1 MAELDQEE
9 RMVVARIVAD
19 VGLLLSGENFGME
32 IPAQEEVEDELFRH
46 LRGLEDALSDPQ
58 DPAVLRLLPNAAPT
72 DREVADEFRRLTEAD
87 LRAVKVTRLR
97 RMWEQLSEDGPEWEV
112 PADEVMAT
120 AGALTDVRLVLAS
133 RLKIV
138 TDDDATRLH
147 QEVALASHAMET
159 GADDALPIDPERVWL
174 GMLYQALT
182 WLQESLVE
190 FAMGGGPLQTGTHP
204 GDNEP
209 PRTEES

>member
-1 MAELDQEE
+1 MKPFVRARKGASAVAELDPDE

-32 IPAQEEVEDELFRH
+32 TPVHEEVEDELFRH
-46 LRGLEDALSDPQ
+46 LRGLEEALADPT

-87 LRAVKVTRLR
+87 LRAVKVSRLR

-112 PADEVMAT
+112 PADEAMAT

-133 RLKIV
+133 RLGIE
-138 TDDDATRLH
+138 TDADAERLH
-147 QEVALASHAMET
+147 QEIEFAT
-159 GADDALPIDPERVWL
+159 QTFTDDTDDTPLVDPERVWL

-182 WLQESLVE
+182 WLQESLVSYL
-190 FAMGGGPLQTGTHP
+190 AS
-204 GDNEP
+204 
-209 PRTEES
+209 EETRG

>member
-1 MAELDQEE
+1 VKPFSPTRGGALAVAELDTEE

-19 VGLLLSGENFGME
+19 VGLSLSGENFGME
-32 IPAQEEVEDELFRH
+32 VPVHEEVEDELFRH
-46 LRGLEDALSDPQ
+46 LRGLEEALSDPT

-87 LRAVKVTRLR
+87 LRSLKVTRLR
-97 RMWEQLSEDGPEWEV
+97 RMWEQLSEDGPAWEV
-112 PADEVMAT
+112 PADEALAT

-133 RLKIV
+133 RLGLV

-147 QEVALASHAMET
+147 QEIELATHAMET
-159 GADDALPIDPERVWL
+159 DADDVLPVDPERVWL

-190 FAMGGGPLQTGTHP
+190 YLAS
-204 GDNEP
+204 GDS
-209 PRTEES
+209 RD